1 MKTMSVSGEPDA
13 KPFLLD
19 CDPGHDDMVAM
30 MVAIA
35 AADIELLGVTTV
47 AGNQT
52 GEKTAL
58 NARRVAT
65 LVGEH
70 NLPIA
75 KGCERPLYRELRTAP
90 HIHGKSGLDGAD
102 LPEPTVALRPEHAV
116 DFMERAILGSDRPVT
131 LVPTGPL
138 TNVAMLLRKA
148 PQVSEN
154 IERIVLMGGSMHES
168 NVTPVA
174 EFNIFVDPEAANAVF
189 TSGLPVT
196 MVGLDVT
203 YRALFGEDDFVRLEQ
218 TGGHVSAVVAPL
230 LRFFAGA
237 YEKRRG
243 TRAAPLHDALAVA
256 IARDPSMAETRNFHV
271 AVETQGRYTTGQT
284 VVDTRGV
291 TGNPP
296 NAEVAVEFD
305 LQRFKNIIFEAIG
318 CLDARRSPRG

>member
-1 MKTMSVSGEPDA
+1 MTVSGGGEP

-19 CDPGHDDMVAM
+19 CDPGHDDMIAM

-52 GEKTAL
+52 GDKTAM

-70 NLPIA
+70 TLPIA
-75 KGCERPLYRELRTAP
+75 KGCERPLYRELRTAA
-90 HIHGKSGLDGAD
+90 HIHGSSGLDGAA
-102 LPEPTVALRPEHAV
+102 LPEPSVALRAEHAV
-116 DFMERAILGSDRPVT
+116 DFLERTTLASSRPVT

-138 TNVAMLLRKA
+138 TNIAMLLRKA
-148 PQVSEN
+148 PEVREK
-154 IERIVLMGGSMHES
+154 IERVVLMGGAMHES

-174 EFNIFVDPEAANAVF
+174 EFNIFVDPEAADAVF
-189 TSGLPVT
+189 TSGLPLT

-203 YRALFGEDDFVRLEQ
+203 YRALFEEGDFVRLEQ
-218 TGGHVSAVVAPL
+218 LGGPVSAVVAPL

-243 TRAAPLHDALAVA
+243 LRAAPLHDALAVA
-256 IARDPSMAETRNFHV
+256 IARDPSIAETRSFHV

-284 VVDTRGV
+284 VVDTHNV
-291 TGNPP
+291 TGNRP

-305 LQRFKNIIFEAIG
+305 LPRFKKIIFDAIAF
-318 CLDARRSPRG
+318 LDARASGDR